1 MLKQPY
7 AKLSSFITTRGSSI
21 MKSSSHS
28 SQSSVSDGMVGGG
41 TDGGHRQHHHHAH
54 AAHHHAHHH
63 GQQHNSGSTTSIFN
77 SHHFSITNPMNSF
90 FFESF
95 SNISPNHSVFD
106 DTDDDDDEFGSFEQ
120 VRVSLSRYTSPFLF
134 TNRPKNKNKEKKT
147 YRNSIRKHQTVNQQ
161 VRGNQLVSLETQ
173 VV

>member
-28 SQSSVSDGMVGGG
+28 SQGSVSDCNAAAAAAQGHGPHHGAHGG
-41 TDGGHRQHHHHAH
+41 TS
-54 AAHHHAHHH
+54 
-63 GQQHNSGSTTSIFN
+63 SGLFN

-120 VRVSLSRYTSPFLF
+120 VRGHGY
-134 TNRPKNKNKEKKT
+134 
-147 YRNSIRKHQTVNQQ
+147 SILPRT
-161 VRGNQLVSLETQ
+161 
-173 VV
+173 

>member
-1 MLKQPY
+1 
-7 AKLSSFITTRGSSI
+7 

-28 SQSSVSDGMVGGG
+28 SQSSVSDCHAHTG
-41 TDGGHRQHHHHAH
+41 TPQHHGTGHTT
-54 AAHHHAHHH
+54 
-63 GQQHNSGSTTSIFN
+63 QQGTSSSGLFN

-120 VRVSLSRYTSPFLF
+120 VRVWVKLVNKNNRSHGIFCFCRYPVEKFCFLF
-134 TNRPKNKNKEKKT
+134 R
-147 YRNSIRKHQTVNQQ
+147 VCFG
-161 VRGNQLVSLETQ
+161 RGFGSGFVYFSLH
-173 VV
+173 VGDFR